1 MGGQLGAL
9 MPGYLADVILV
20 NIHGLHTAPNYLLLD
35 NLVYCCTGRDVDTVI
50 VNGEIVVQG
59 GRLLRLDE
67 DTLIREVEDAGRGLL
82 SRAIQKETDLA
93 WLWKDRPSS
102 LPE

>member
-1 MGGQLGAL
+1 
-9 MPGYLADVILV
+9 
-20 NIHGLHTAPNYLLLD
+20 
-35 NLVYCCTGRDVDTVI
+35 VDTVI

-67 DTLIREVEDAGRGLL
+67 DTLIREVEDTGRGLL
-82 SRAIQKETDLA
+82 SRAIRKETDLA